1 MVGAD
6 PGSYAVRVAPF
17 LRYTALRL
25 IVLLVVGAGL
35 WFAGL
40 RGLLWALITVVVA
53 AGISYV
59 LLSDARDALLDRL
72 SKGRPVREVDED
84 DEDAAAEDA
93 ALAAPS
99 AVVPPPSG
107 DLPEMRERTM
117 KSRAAGTTDGD
128 DPHATDP
135 QDLPASGSAEAQA
148 DAERH
153 RENQL

>member
-40 RGLLWALITVVVA
+40 RGLLWALVTVVVA

-59 LLSDARDALLDRL
+59 LLSGARDALLDRL
-72 SKGRPVREVDED
+72 SKGRPVRDVDED

-93 ALAAPS
+93 ALAARS
-99 AVVPPPSG
+99 AVVLPVSEE
-107 DLPEMRERTM
+107 LPEMRERTM
-117 KSRAAGTTDGD
+117 RSRPAGTTDGD
-128 DPHATDP
+128 DSHVTSSQEPA
-135 QDLPASGSAEAQA
+135 ASGSAEAQA

>member
-25 IVLLVVGAGL
+25 LVLLVVGAGL

-59 LLSDARDALLDRL
+59 LLSEARDALLDRL
-72 SKGRPVREVDED
+72 SKGRPARVVDED

-93 ALAAPS
+93 ALGSPS
-99 AVVPPPSG
+99 TTATTPAG
-107 DLPEMRERTM
+107 DLPEMRER
-117 KSRAAGTTDGD
+117 SVQGPAVAGDGD
-128 DPHATDP
+128 DAHVTGT
-135 QDLPASGSAEAQA
+135 QDASGSGSGQAQA